1 MKTYNIALAV
11 PNDFDPEQ
19 LELNLNYP
27 DGYIEIADEGFN
39 DYSKRVESFVAES
52 ELKQLQVN
60 DQTVVLFTFP
70 SELAQQNPY
79 AAQLIKQE
87 LENILHCQVLG
98 VTNDIEVLAQN
109 SAEAIHMLQ
118 QMIDKVNSKSIL
130 KLY

>member
-1 MKTYNIALAV
+1 MKIYNIALAV
-11 PNDFDPEQ
+11 SDNFDPEQ

-27 DGYIEIADEGFN
+27 DEAIEIADEGFN
-39 DYSKRVESFVAES
+39 NPSKIVESFVAES

-60 DQTVVLFTFP
+60 NQAVVLFRFP
-70 SELAQQNPY
+70 AELTQQNPY

-109 SAEAIHMLQ
+109 SAEAIRMLQ
-118 QMIDKVNSKSIL
+118 QMIDKVNSKSIV